1 MDDAVRAEAPVN
13 HDELCQLRAHACAT
27 RIFDLLPLLRRFVT
41 ARVSLTGVDL
51 GISLRQFAALRG
63 IRDGATSPGELA
75 RLWHVTPAVITGIVD
90 RLEARGLVR
99 RQTDPADRR
108 RLRLVLTE
116 AGVRASDE
124 MARGLTGDLTAQL
137 RSASLDE
144 LGELERSL
152 DLLQHALTDL
162 HARLPGSEPRC
173 IDDQMPIW
181 EEDAPADAGSTLA
194 RSGTLRQPSFR

>member
-1 MDDAVRAEAPVN
+1 MDDAVRAEAPMN
-13 HDELCQLRAHACAT
+13 HDGRCRLRAEACAA

-90 RLEARGLVR
+90 RLEVRGLVR
-99 RQTDPADRR
+99 READPADRR
-108 RLRLVLTE
+108 RLRLVLTD

-124 MARGLTGDLTAQL
+124 MERGLTGDLTVQL
-137 RSASLDE
+137 KSASLEE

-162 HARLPGSEPRC
+162 HARLPGSEPLC
-173 IDDQMPIW
+173 VGDQMPIW
-181 EEDAPADAGSTLA
+181 EEDAPTDAETALA
-194 RSGTLRQPSFR
+194 RAGTRRQHSFR